1 MESPI
6 PTVLSS
12 SEVLGDSEVA
22 AAAAMVRE
30 LMEVIETVGSYAGF
44 RKTQRKDCLNLVRR
58 LKLLVP
64 LLEEIKDQVGNPL
77 GVSGSGMDSLVSLK
91 KALLG
96 AKKFKIYL
104 VNHLAMESEA
114 VLSRFHGVYDKL
126 NQALDGMPYDELG
139 VSVEV
144 KEQVNFHP
152 FLLFLFLST
161 QNLLSLFFFSSSFFC
176 FYLVS

>member
-96 AKKFKIYL
+96 AKKLLRI
-104 VNHLAMESEA
+104 VTMEA
-114 VLSRFHGVYDKL
+114 RYIWQWKVK
-126 NQALDGMPYDELG
+126 QCCLDFM
-139 VSVEV
+139 VFMI
-144 KEQVNFHP
+144 N
-152 FLLFLFLST
+152 
-161 QNLLSLFFFSSSFFC
+161 
-176 FYLVS
+176 